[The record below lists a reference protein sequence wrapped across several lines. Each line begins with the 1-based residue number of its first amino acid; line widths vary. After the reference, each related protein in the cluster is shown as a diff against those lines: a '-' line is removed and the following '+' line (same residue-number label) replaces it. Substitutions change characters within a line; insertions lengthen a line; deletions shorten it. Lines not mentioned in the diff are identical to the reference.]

1 MNRYDLS
8 GKWLRHNQHPL
19 YWAALPLFLAALIL
33 SACGTYPDEGSFS
46 ASCSYA
52 VRPDGRVDLS
62 CLPYDLPDTLTPQP
76 SPTITQ
82 TATLTATNTATP
94 SPVASVPPSPTAV
107 QRVGYPVVGVIRNNG
122 TTLVRIR
129 DCTGRSESNPYN
141 CPQGKVIDKSTGQLV
156 DYWFEPETAYR
167 LWRVVHPFNTRA
179 YIWAAL
185 TSDAAANRLWTSLCF
200 GSTGLLSAY
209 LFPGLT
215 QDDDVMTIWI
225 DLFYTGQAPVPV
237 ACFEPKG

>member
-1 MNRYDLS
+1 MNRYDFS
-8 GKWLRHNQHPL
+8 GQKRSFDHHPL
-19 YWAALPLFLAALIL
+19 FWAALPLFLAVLIL

-46 ASCSYA
+46 ASCSYS
-52 VRPDGRVDLS
+52 VRPDGRIDLS
-62 CLPYDLPDTLTPQP
+62 CLPYDLPATLTPQP
-76 SPTITQ
+76 SPTVMQ
-82 TATLTATNTATP
+82 TATLSATNTATP

-141 CPQGKVIDKSTGQLV
+141 CPQALITDKVTGQTVL
-156 DYWFEPETAYR
+156 YWFQPETAYR
-167 LWRVVHPFNTRA
+167 TWRVVHPFNTRT
-179 YIWAAL
+179 YVWAAL
-185 TSDAAANRLWTSLCF
+185 TSDAAANRLWASLCYG
-200 GSTGLLSAY
+200 GSGLLSAY
-209 LFPGLT
+209 LFDNLN

-237 ACFEPKG
+237 ACFDPKG